1 MSSGDSPV
9 DAPAPEALN
18 IGGLVVSA
26 RPGDMDR
33 VTSALSDLP
42 GVEVHAAS
50 PEGRLVVTV
59 DLPGEGD
66 VAAALHNIRDT
77 DGVLAASVVYSHIE
91 PVEAGA
97 ES

>member
-1 MSSGDSPV
+1 MSGGISPTKK
-9 DAPAPEALN
+9 PATEALN
-18 IGGLVVSA
+18 IGGLMVSA
-26 RPGDMDR
+26 RPSDVDR
-33 VTSALSDLP
+33 VTTALACIP

-66 VAAALHNIRDT
+66 VAAALHTIRDT

>member
-1 MSSGDSPV
+1 ME
-9 DAPAPEALN
+9 APTSEALN
-18 IGGLVVSA
+18 IGGLVVST
-26 RPGDMDR
+26 RPDDMDR
-33 VTSALSDLP
+33 VASALSDLP
-42 GVEVHAAS
+42 GVEVHGAS

-59 DLPGEGD
+59 DLPGEND
-66 VAAALHNIRDT
+66 VAATLHHIRDT

>member
-1 MSSGDSPV
+1 MPTAESLAGQPTS
-9 DAPAPEALN
+9 EALN
-18 IGGLVVSA
+18 IGGLVVST
-26 RPGDMDR
+26 RPENVGR
-33 VTSALSDLP
+33 VTARLTDLP

-50 PEGRLVVTV
+50 AHGRLVVTV

-66 VAAALHNIRDT
+66 IAAALHNIRDT

>member
-1 MSSGDSPV
+1 MSGDISP
-9 DAPAPEALN
+9 AEKPAPEAVN

-26 RPGDMDR
+26 RPDDAER
-33 VTSALSDLP
+33 VSTALARLP

-50 PEGRLVVTV
+50 AQGRLVVTV
-59 DLPGEGD
+59 DLPGDGD
-66 VAAALHNIRDT
+66 VAAALHNIRDI
-77 DGVLAASVVYSHIE
+77 DGVLDASVVYSHIE